1 MIKHGTHRER
11 NMTPAHH
18 LRPWLA
24 VLCAAL
30 LLGGCGFRRDGFD
43 FGRMVLF
50 SAVAGQIVHNGQPV
64 AGATVT
70 RNANFH
76 GEEHTDSTVTD
87 ANGNFRFG
95 TMKTF
100 TLLFQVLP
108 SEPVVPQDITVVAGA
123 TTQEVWS
130 HVKRGYEDNN
140 ELWFDTFDFF
150 TQVREHLRIDA
161 QTDPIRVVCRLGEEP
176 KHTGRIWSTCDF
188 IGKDGQ
194 PAKMVPFTPPS
205 Y

>member
-1 MIKHGTHRER
+1 
-11 NMTPAHH
+11 MTPTRH
-18 LRPWLA
+18 LRPWLG

-50 SAVAGQIVHNGQPV
+50 SAVAGQIVRNGQPV

-70 RNANFH
+70 RHANFH

-87 ANGNFRFG
+87 AHGNFRFG

-108 SEPVVPQDITVVAGA
+108 SEPVVPQNIIVAADGS
-123 TTQEVWS
+123 TQKIWS

-140 ELWFDTFDFF
+140 ELWFHIF
-150 TQVREHLRIDA
+150 HLETPNEYLRVDA
-161 QTDPIRVVCRLGEEP
+161 QTDPIRVVCTLGAEP
-176 KHTGRIWSTCDF
+176 KLVGDIWGTCDF
-188 IGKDGQ
+188 IGNDGQ
-194 PAKMVPFTPPS
+194 SAKMVPFTPPS

>member
-1 MIKHGTHRER
+1 
-11 NMTPAHH
+11 MTPSRY
-18 LRPWLA
+18 LRLWLA

-30 LLGGCGFRRDGFD
+30 LLGGCGVRRDGFD

-50 SAVAGQIVHNGQPV
+50 SAVAGQIVRNGQPV

-70 RNANFH
+70 RHANFH

-108 SEPVVPQDITVVAGA
+108 SEPIMRQRMNVVVDGA
-123 TTQEVWS
+123 TYELWR
-130 HVKRGYEDNN
+130 HLKWGYEDNS
-140 ELWFDTFDFF
+140 ELWFDVPDFVKEK
-150 TQVREHLRIDA
+150 TEHLRIDA

-176 KHTGRIWSTCDF
+176 KHTGKIWGTCDF

>member
-1 MIKHGTHRER
+1 
-11 NMTPAHH
+11 MTPIRH
-18 LRPWLA
+18 LRPWLG

-50 SAVAGQIVHNGQPV
+50 SAVAGQIVRDGQPV

-70 RNANFH
+70 RHANFH

-87 ANGNFRFG
+87 AHGNFRFG

-100 TLLFQVLP
+100 TLLYQVLP
-108 SEPVVPQDITVVAGA
+108 SEPAMLQVMTVSVGS
-123 TTQEVWS
+123 TTEEVWR

-140 ELWFDTFDFF
+140 ELWFDVPDFVKEK
-150 TQVREHLRIDA
+150 TEYLRIDA
-161 QTDPIRVVCRLGEEP
+161 QTDPIRAVCTLGAEP
-176 KHTGRIWSTCDF
+176 KLVGDVWGTCDF